1 MTKKND
7 KTGPGRES
15 SQFRTGQPSA
25 NPKGRPKGS
34 GNVKGYIRAELG
46 KTVKVRIEGRDRKL
60 PKAKVVAMRA
70 VERGMRGENQATNRL
85 IDIDGSNDE
94 EQVVSLA
101 EQQREDQLIM
111 ERFVE
116 RLRARIR
123 REEGL

>member
-1 MTKKND
+1 LVVVPVSSEPSSKKQV
-7 KTGPGRES
+7 KTAK
-15 SQFRTGQPSA
+15 SQPLKPA
-25 NPKGRPKGS
+25 IPPS

-46 KTVKVRIEGRDRKL
+46 KTVKVRIEGRDLKV
-60 PKAKVVAMRA
+60 PKAKVVAMRT

-101 EQQREDQLIM
+101 EQQREDRLIM

-116 RLRARIR
+116 RLRAQIR